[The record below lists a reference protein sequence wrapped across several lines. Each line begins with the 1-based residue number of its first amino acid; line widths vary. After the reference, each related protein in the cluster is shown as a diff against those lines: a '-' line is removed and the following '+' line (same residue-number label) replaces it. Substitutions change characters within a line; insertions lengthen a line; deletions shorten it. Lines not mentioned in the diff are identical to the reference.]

1 MSQPE
6 ATTDYVADRSPAVE
20 TDPSS
25 QQGQPSTPK
34 LQKSHEGEHHGDF
47 GDTDV
52 PITHMVKVFA
62 LCAAINSCNLGY
74 DIGTSSKL
82 ADAEVSLVWL
92 NSLANFFLV
101 ALQRMRPR

>member
-1 MSQPE
+1 MAEPE
-6 ATTDYVADRSPAVE
+6 ATTDYVADRSPVAVE
-20 TDPSS
+20 KTREQLGP
-25 QQGQPSTPK
+25 PTPK

-47 GDTDV
+47 GDSDV

-82 ADAEVSLVWL
+82 SCVTFVIAFV
-92 NSLANFFLV
+92 FF
-101 ALQRMRPR
+101 